1 VSVVGF
7 ALIAIFLL
15 FTALMFSKRISA
27 MLALPIMALL
37 LAMIAN
43 VPRQYI
49 LQEILENCA
58 DPVIHALMATIFGGM
73 LALLIKN
80 QGIATVFVRLAAE
93 LGGDRPLAVAMSLL
107 IATGILFTT
116 LGGLGAVIMV
126 GTIILPIMMSLGI
139 NPLTA
144 AGVML
149 IGISMGGCLN
159 ISNWQ
164 LYISVLQVPLTQV
177 QNFALVMAGLHLVLG
192 LIFCAW
198 SLRRSQLRRFWPAP
212 STAAPPETPQPADA
226 RRVRRLALFTPVV
239 PLLLVL
245 VPELLD
251 AIQTDLALPR
261 SAGLDLPKWPIVPA
275 FIAGLLFALLTANA
289 EGEIALVSL
298 TILFFNIWLYTKVAP
313 ASFQAH
319 VGMETSTL
327 HAVIGGAAAIILFLI
342 WEIFAWID
350 AIRMRRSRRWRFA
363 LLTPFVALFL
373 HHVLHWP
380 PMSGFFI
387 GAILALVVTARRDTV
402 QTFTKS
408 ILESLETVA
417 PAVILIIGIGMLLNA
432 VKHDSIKAALQPFL
446 LALTPQSGVL
456 FVVIFTLLAPL
467 SLYRGPLNIWGMGTG
482 VAAILLTTGVM
493 TPEAIMAMLIAV
505 GAMQGVCD
513 PTNTANV
520 WMANFIKTDAVEI
533 LKRMIVYVWPM
544 IVLALA
550 IAAVMYF

>member
-27 MLALPIMALL
+27 MLALPMMALL

-80 QGIATVFVRLAAE
+80 QGIATVFVRMAAE

-139 NPLTA
+139 TPLTA

-164 LYISVLQVPLTQV
+164 LYISVLQVPLAQV
-177 QNFALVMAGLHLVLG
+177 QKFALVMAGLHLIAG
-192 LIFCAW
+192 LIFCVW

-212 STAAPPETPQPADA
+212 STPAPPDAPPQ
-226 RRVRRLALFTPVV
+226 VRRLALLTPVV
-239 PLLLVL
+239 PLLLVV
-245 VPELLD
+245 VPEMLD
-251 AIQTDLALPR
+251 AIQTDLALPAR
-261 SAGLDLPKWPIVPA
+261 LDLPKWPIVPA

-319 VGMETSTL
+319 VGTETSAL
-327 HAVIGGAAAIILFLI
+327 HAVIGGTAAIILFLI
-342 WEIFAWID
+342 WEVFAWID

-380 PMSGFFI
+380 PLSGFFI
-387 GAILALVVTARRDTV
+387 GAILALVVTARRNTV

-432 VKHDSIKAALQPFL
+432 VKHDSIKSALQPFL
-446 LALTPQSGVL
+446 LALAPQSGVL
-456 FVVIFTLLAPL
+456 FVIIFTLLAPL

-482 VAAILLTTGVM
+482 VGAMLLTTGVM

-505 GAMQGVCD
+505 GTMQGVCD

-533 LKRMIVYVWPM
+533 LKKMIVYVWPM
-544 IVLALA
+544 IIAALA
-550 IAAVMYF
+550 IAALMYF

>member
-1 VSVVGF
+1 MSLVGF
-7 ALIAIFLL
+7 ALIAVFLL

-80 QGIATVFVRLAAE
+80 QGIATVFMRMAAE
-93 LGGDRPLAVAMSLL
+93 LGGDRPLPVAMSLL

-139 NPLTA
+139 TPLTA

-164 LYISVLQVPLTQV
+164 LYISVLQVPLAQV
-177 QNFALVMAGLHLVLG
+177 QKFALVMAGLHLIVG

-212 STAAPPETPQPADA
+212 STTAPPDGPPQ
-226 RRVRRLALFTPVV
+226 VRRFALLTPLV
-239 PLLLVL
+239 PLLLVV
-245 VPELLD
+245 VPEMLD
-251 AIQTDLALPR
+251 AIQTDLALPAR
-261 SAGLDLPKWPIVPA
+261 LDLPKWPIVPA

-319 VGMETSTL
+319 VGTETSAF
-327 HAVIGGAAAIILFLI
+327 HAIIGGTAAIILFLI

-350 AIRMRRSRRWRFA
+350 AIRMRRSRRWRFG

-373 HHVLHWP
+373 HHILHWP
-380 PMSGFFI
+380 PLSGFFI

-446 LALTPQSGVL
+446 LTLTPQSGIL
-456 FVVIFTLLAPL
+456 FVIIFTLLAPL

-482 VAAILLTTGVM
+482 VGAILLTTGVM

-520 WMANFIKTDAVEI
+520 WTANFIRTDAVEI
-533 LKRMIVYVWPM
+533 LKKMLVYVWPM
-544 IVLALA
+544 ILAALT
-550 IAAVMYF
+550 IAAFMYF